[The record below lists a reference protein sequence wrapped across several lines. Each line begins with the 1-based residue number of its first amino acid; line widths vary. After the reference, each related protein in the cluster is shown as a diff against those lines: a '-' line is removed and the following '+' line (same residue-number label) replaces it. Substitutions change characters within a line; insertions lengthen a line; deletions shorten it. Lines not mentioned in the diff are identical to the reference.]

1 MNIRNLFLSAS
12 LIVLSAAAATAQWF
26 PVVVVTGQVT
36 DPNGPVGGQVILV
49 TIAPT
54 PGTIGGGTPITRT
67 VVTGA
72 SGHYADSIPSTGTT
86 GTITVATL
94 NCNGTTLMNTLAF
107 TPNNGPMFTM
117 TSNFTLC
124 AGTGTNPLAC
134 TASWVVDTNQLQPGV
149 VNIINACSTTVTGP
163 ATNVLTNYLWDFGDG
178 NSATGAYPSHFYT
191 QPGKYQVC
199 VTMGSVA
206 TAFNASCTASFC
218 DSIEVDA
225 NGYLVYKGQ
234 AGFQLNIIDASQV
247 SLVET
252 NFTAPVAYPN
262 PVASGTELRW
272 TAEQPTHVRI
282 TSADGRVLADE
293 HAPRSLPTSGWAPG
307 VYYITAV
314 GTQNTT
320 TQTLVVY

>member
-1 MNIRNLFLSAS
+1 MNLRNLFLSAS
-12 LIVLSAAAATAQWF
+12 LIVLSAAAASAQWF

-54 PGTIGGGTPITRT
+54 PGTVGGGTPVTRT
-67 VVTGA
+67 LVTGA
-72 SGHYADSIPSTGTT
+72 SGHYYDSIPSTGTS
-86 GTITVATL
+86 GTINVATL
-94 NCNGTTLMNTLAF
+94 NCNGTTLMNTMTF
-107 TPNNGPMFTM
+107 TPNNGPAFTM

-134 TASWVVDTNQLQPGV
+134 AASWVLDTNQLQPGV
-149 VNIINACSTTVTGP
+149 VNIINACNTTVTGP

-178 NSATGAYPSHFYT
+178 NSATGAYPTNFYT

-206 TAFNASCTASFC
+206 TAINASCTASFC

-234 AGFQLNIIDASQV
+234 AGFQLNIIDASQI

-252 NFTAPVAYPN
+252 DATTPTAYPN

-272 TAEQPTHVRI
+272 TTEPAHVRI
-282 TSADGRVLADE
+282 TSADGRVVADE
-293 HAPRSLPTSGWAPG
+293 RAPRSLSTSGWAPG
-307 VYYITAV
+307 IYYITAV
-314 GTQNTT
+314 GTQSTT

>member
-1 MNIRNLFLSAS
+1 MNIRNVLISAS
-12 LIVLSAAAATAQWF
+12 LLVLSAVAASAQWF

-54 PGTIGGGTPITRT
+54 PGTVGGGNPVTRT

-72 SGHYADSIPSTGTT
+72 SGNYFDSIPSTGST

-94 NCNGTTLMNTLAF
+94 NCNGTTLMNTMTF
-107 TPNNGPMFTM
+107 TPNNGPVIVM

-134 TASWVVDTNQLQPGV
+134 TASWVLDTNQTQPGV
-149 VNIINACSTTVTGP
+149 VNIINACTTTVTGP
-163 ATNVLTNYLWDFGDG
+163 ATNVITNYLWDFGDG
-178 NSATGAYPSHFYT
+178 NSATGAYPSNFYT

-206 TAFNASCTASFC
+206 TAVNASCTASFC

-247 SLVET
+247 SLPEID
-252 NFTAPVAYPN
+252 AAWPIAYPN
-262 PVASGTELRW
+262 PIASGSELRW
-272 TAEQPTHVRI
+272 TLQPDRVRV
-282 TSADGRVLADE
+282 TTADGRTMASATTPSV
-293 HAPRSLPTSGWAPG
+293 LPTTGWAPG
-307 VYYITAV
+307 LYYVTTEQNQSTS
-314 GTQNTT
+314 TQIV
-320 TQTLVVY
+320 VVY